1 MDPIAFSIGGINIHW
16 YGILVAAAFLIGYL
30 LTLRNTRRYGLD
42 EDAVQ
47 DLLFK
52 LCIAVIVG
60 ARLGVIVVNLDYYLN
75 NPLEMFTRAG
85 LGSHGAIITA
95 MILGYYWT
103 KKANLPYWTLAD
115 AIAPGI
121 TVGHIFV
128 RLGNFI
134 NGELYGSPTNLPW
147 GIEFPYSGGPV
158 HPAQLYEMF
167 TSIILLPF
175 ALRWAKSPKYPGYAF
190 FRVMLAHSIVRL
202 LIDFIRQHSPLIGPF
217 VLTQLLAIGFILLT
231 LFLIIRS
238 EKQHK

>member
-85 LGSHGAIITA
+85 LGS
-95 MILGYYWT
+95 M
-103 KKANLPYWTLAD
+103 
-115 AIAPGI
+115 
-121 TVGHIFV
+121 
-128 RLGNFI
+128 
-134 NGELYGSPTNLPW
+134 E
-147 GIEFPYSGGPV
+147 
-158 HPAQLYEMF
+158 Q
-167 TSIILLPF
+167 LLP
-175 ALRWAKSPKYPGYAF
+175 
-190 FRVMLAHSIVRL
+190 
-202 LIDFIRQHSPLIGPF
+202 Q
-217 VLTQLLAIGFILLT
+217 
-231 LFLIIRS
+231 
-238 EKQHK
+238 